1 MNSELFNKR
10 YISLGQVHFNDLSK
24 EIQVASYEIDVY
36 ILHGQE
42 SISCHSNI
50 YATHPNS
57 L

>member
-50 YATHPNS
+50 YAYPS
-57 L
+57 K